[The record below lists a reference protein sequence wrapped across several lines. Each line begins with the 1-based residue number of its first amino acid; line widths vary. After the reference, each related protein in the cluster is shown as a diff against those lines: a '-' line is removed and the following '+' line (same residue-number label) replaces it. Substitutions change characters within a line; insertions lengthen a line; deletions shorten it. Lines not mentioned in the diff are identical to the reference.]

1 MVAFSSSLM
10 AQTGGIKGVI
20 LDEKGQPM
28 AGAAVV
34 VPGTQK
40 YAITENDGTFSIS
53 AVQGETLNITYLGY
67 DDLNVSV
74 TAEKNY
80 KLTMTPSAAT
90 QLNETVVIGYGT
102 STKKEITGSVT
113 SVRSEDFDKGAFNDA
128 SALLQGKVAGLSI
141 TNPNGADPNGSMEI
155 LLRGTNTLSAG
166 QGPLVIIDGVSGA
179 DLNSINFQEVA
190 TIDVLK
196 DGSAAAIY
204 GTRGTNG
211 VIIITTKRAK
221 AGKTSVEYDG
231 QVSVQSVLSRAVPMT
246 AEQFKY
252 TVDNYVPTAAAS
264 LYGAETD
271 WFEEVTRTPVSHR
284 HSLAGAGGSE
294 NFSHRTTLNVE
305 QNQGLLKNN
314 DAKKYLIKTNIHQEA
329 INGWLTFD
337 YNISYA
343 KRKYN
348 GTRTGI
354 FRQAFF
360 HNPTEPVY
368 DENDTAH
375 GGYYTI
381 SSMDYYNPVAM
392 LKERNNNYDVDLV
405 SANTR
410 ATLNILP
417 VKGLKWD
424 NFVSWTM
431 KNSRYT
437 DYKTKYYPGEW
448 GLNGSA
454 EIANSRT
461 SDVQY
466 ESTLQYANTFGD
478 HSVQAILGYSYEQSV
493 SDSSDMY
500 NYGFD
505 TDWFGVNNIGGG
517 KALLTGNASLSSY
530 KESNRYIAFFGRVMY
545 NYAERYMASVSLRRD
560 GSSRFGANNKWG
572 WFPAVSLGW
581 RISGEDFMADKT
593 WCNDLKLRA
602 GFGVTGNDLNKDL
615 QSVDLL
621 VKGGKFWYNGEYAST
636 YTIDRNVN
644 PDLRW
649 EKKYEYNLGLDFA
662 FLDNRLYGSLDMY
675 YRHTKDLLWNYEV
688 PTPPYQ
694 YPTLLANAGQMKSY
708 GVELCI
714 SGVPVKTDNW
724 TWTTTPTV
732 AFNRNIITKL
742 SDPSKNFNYDTTY
755 KGTIGGEG
763 VMNMDTQILKEGY
776 PVGAFYGYKFLGFR
790 QSDGS
795 WMYESANG
803 RPASVVTE
811 KDKQIIGYAQPCLT
825 FGWNNTIKWKDLD
838 ISVFFRGV
846 AGNKILNVARI
857 VYGPQASTSTNVFM
871 KDISKTNTVYA
882 NKSNFT
888 DYYLEDGSY
897 LKLDNLTVGYTF
909 RFKENKY
916 IDNLRVYL
924 TGQNLFTITS
934 YSGMDPEI
942 STSNIDSPG
951 IDYCDF
957 YPSVATVLLGLN
969 LTLF

>member
-10 AQTGGIKGVI
+10 AQTGSIKGVI

-74 TAEKNY
+74 TAEKSY

-113 SVRSEDFDKGAFNDA
+113 SLRSEDFDKGAFNDA

-221 AGKTSVEYDG
+221 SGKTSVEYDG

-284 HSLAGAGGSE
+284 HSLAVAGGSE

-314 DAKKYLIKTNIHQEA
+314 DAKKYLIKTNIHQET

-368 DENDTAH
+368 DETDTAH

-581 RISGEDFMADKT
+581 RISQEGFMENVKWLDE
-593 WCNDLKLRA
+593 LKLRA
-602 GFGVTGNDLNKDL
+602 GFGMTGNQDFANYKSLF
-615 QSVDLL
+615 L
-621 VKGGKFWYNGEYAST
+621 VKTNGNFYYDGTWSTAYAPAS
-636 YTIDRNVN
+636 NAN
-644 PDLRW
+644 PDLSW
-649 EKKYEYNLGLDFA
+649 EKKSEFNVGLDFS
-662 FLDNRLYGSLDMY
+662 FLKGRLGGTIDYY
-675 YRHTKDLLWNYEV
+675 YRLTTDLLYNYTV
-688 PTPPYQ
+688 PVPPYDYNYLFTNVGKISNSGIEITINAIPVQ
-694 YPTLLANAGQMKSY
+694 TKHASWLTTLTFSHNTNKLVSFTNEQFSGQEYRIGWLNSPLACYSQRLIEGESIGTFYGPEYEGLRSSGSIKVTQTNEKEWVKLGNAYPICDLGWSNN
-708 GVELCI
+708 
-714 SGVPVKTDNW
+714 VKLWDFSLSATFRASIGGK
-724 TWTTTPTV
+724 
-732 AFNRNIITKL
+732 AFNQMRA
-742 SDPSKNFNYDTTY
+742 
-755 KGTIGGEG
+755 
-763 VMNMDTQILKEGY
+763 V
-776 PVGAFYGYKFLGFR
+776 
-790 QSDGS
+790 
-795 WMYESANG
+795 YESVNEFGLKNVLASWLDEPEFTG
-803 RPASVVTE
+803 RVV
-811 KDKQIIGYAQPCLT
+811 YC
-825 FGWNNTIKWKDLD
+825 
-838 ISVFFRGV
+838 
-846 AGNKILNVARI
+846 
-857 VYGPQASTSTNVFM
+857 
-871 KDISKTNTVYA
+871 SK
-882 NKSNFT
+882 
-888 DYYLEDGSY
+888 YLEDASF
-897 LKLDNLTVGYTF
+897 LKLDNLTLAYNVPLKNRKVVKSLAF
-909 RFKENKY
+909 S
-916 IDNLRVYL
+916 L
-924 TGQNLFTITS
+924 TGQNLFTLTA
-934 YSGMDPEI
+934 YKGVDPEV
-942 STSNIDSPG
+942 SRSGLTPG
-951 IDYCDF
+951 IEGLSY
-957 YPSVATVLLGLN
+957 YPRTRVFTFGASIK
-969 LTLF
+969 F